1 MITILQNLPANVV
14 GVRATGTITK
24 EDFDNVVLPAVQE
37 MADRTGKVNYILL
50 LETEIGNFEAGAW
63 MKDAVMGI
71 KHLLKWNK
79 VAIVT
84 DQKAVANFT
93 DAFSYVVP
101 GEYKGFA
108 LSELEAA
115 KSWVSS
121 AD

>member
-1 MITILQNLPANVV
+1 MITILPNLPPHVV
-14 GVRATGTITK
+14 GVKATGTITK
-24 EDFDNVVLPAVQE
+24 EDFDNVVMPAVQE
-37 MADRTGKVNYILL
+37 MANRTGKVNYLLL
-50 LETEIGNFEAGAW
+50 LETEVGNFEAGAW

-108 LSELEAA
+108 LSELEQA
-115 KSWVSS
+115 KAWVSLS
-121 AD
+121 D